1 MAIQYLA
8 LSTMI
13 VLYSLMFLGGYVS
26 AAGLGL
32 TCPEWPLCPNG
43 IMPSEEY
50 LIEWVH
56 RLAAAVTGALV
67 VATMVA
73 SYLNRLADLQIKVTS
88 SLATVFV
95 ITQIT
100 LGALVIDLKL
110 HAVLVA
116 IHLGIG
122 ILLFSMVLLTTL
134 FAFRISGMAVVGYA
148 GGGGGGRHGRRGGDG
163 GGGGGDDDDDD
174 DDGGRGGSRSSDG
187 GSRSSSRSSSND
199 ARQVASARLVEGAS
213 LRE

>member
-1 MAIQYLA
+1 MRFVRFSLVLQYLA
-8 LSTMI
+8 LSTMMILFALI
-13 VLYSLMFLGGYVS
+13 VIGGYIS

-50 LIEWVH
+50 LIEWIH
-56 RLAAAVTGALV
+56 RLVAMTTGILIIATSISVWKNKNADRKIKFTSTFAATL
-67 VATMVA
+67 
-73 SYLNRLADLQIKVTS
+73 
-88 SLATVFV
+88 V

-122 ILLFSMVLLTTL
+122 ILLFAMVLLTTL
-134 FAFRISGMAVVGYA
+134 FAFRISKSIMETK
-148 GGGGGGRHGRRGGDG
+148 
-163 GGGGGDDDDDD
+163 
-174 DDGGRGGSRSSDG
+174 
-187 GSRSSSRSSSND
+187 N
-199 ARQVASARLVEGAS
+199 
-213 LRE
+213 

>member
-8 LSTMI
+8 LATMI
-13 VLYSLMFLGGYVS
+13 VLYSLMFLGGYIS

-50 LIEWVH
+50 LIEWIH
-56 RLAAAVTGALV
+56 RLAAATTGTLV
-67 VATMVA
+67 IATMVA
-73 SYLNRLADLQIKVTS
+73 SFLNKRADTKIKITS
-88 SLATVFV
+88 TLATIFV

-100 LGALVIDLKL
+100 LGALVIDTKL

-134 FAFRISGMAVVGYA
+134 FAFRIS
-148 GGGGGGRHGRRGGDG
+148 RK
-163 GGGGGDDDDDD
+163 
-174 DDGGRGGSRSSDG
+174 
-187 GSRSSSRSSSND
+187 
-199 ARQVASARLVEGAS
+199 S
-213 LRE
+213 LETKA

>member
-1 MAIQYLA
+1 MV
-8 LSTMI
+8 
-13 VLYSLMFLGGYVS
+13 VLYSLMFIGGYIS

-43 IMPSEEY
+43 LMPSEEY
-50 LIEWVH
+50 LIEWIH
-56 RLAAAVTGALV
+56 RLVAATTGALV
-67 VATMVA
+67 IATMVA
-73 SYLNRLADLQIKVTS
+73 SLLNKNADGKIKITS

-122 ILLFSMVLLTTL
+122 ILLFAMVLLTTL
-134 FAFRISGMAVVGYA
+134 FAFRV
-148 GGGGGGRHGRRGGDG
+148 
-163 GGGGGDDDDDD
+163 
-174 DDGGRGGSRSSDG
+174 
-187 GSRSSSRSSSND
+187 
-199 ARQVASARLVEGAS
+199 ARVAPRPRA
-213 LRE
+213 